1 MVESGY
7 SGIMKRRL
15 IVNADDLGM
24 SVSRTHGI
32 FAAFEQGIVTSTT
45 VLPNGADASR
55 AAKHAREK
63 NIPTGVHLVLTE
75 GEPLSPVASI
85 ASLVE
90 DNGAFFDR
98 IALRRKLVA
107 GDIDPV
113 HLERELRAQLEW
125 ACDACGAVTHVD
137 SHHHVHVHP
146 VVAPVLAPMLQR
158 YGLRWVRI
166 PEEPLPP
173 YGFEISEDHLARA
186 QVISE
191 QAALARA
198 LYTAEG
204 VGSTL
209 AFRGLALVGHASQ
222 KNLRHILGRLPD
234 GVTELMVHPGSIA
247 SSGTPFDLDPQRQTE
262 LQMLTDASLLA
273 SLGERSIELTSYRSL
288 E

>member
-7 SGIMKRRL
+7 SDIMKRRL
-15 IVNADDLGM
+15 IVNADDLGI

-32 FAAFEQGIVTSTT
+32 FAAYEQGIVTSTT
-45 VLPNGADASR
+45 VLPNGSDAAR

-63 NIPTGVHLVLTE
+63 KIPTGLHIVLTE
-75 GEPLSPVASI
+75 GEPLSPHASI
-85 ASLVE
+85 ASLAE

-98 IALRRKLVA
+98 FTLRRKLSA
-107 GDIDPV
+107 GDIDAV

-125 ACDACGAVTHVD
+125 AFDHCGEVTHVD
-137 SHHHVHVHP
+137 SHHHVHIHEA
-146 VVAPVLAPMLQR
+146 VVAVLVPMLQR

-173 YGFEISEDHLARA
+173 YGF
-186 QVISE
+186 VIDDEQLERSRVIAE
-191 QAALARA
+191 QAAAARRA
-198 LYTAEG
+198 YTAEG
-204 VGSTL
+204 IASTD
-209 AFRGLALVGHASQ
+209 AFRGLALVGNASQ

-234 GVTELMVHPGSIA
+234 GVTELMVHPGSVA

-262 LQMLTDASLLA
+262 LQMLTDASLAA
-273 SLGERSIELTSYRSL
+273 SLQERAITLTSYRSL